1 MMRKIKISIISLLA
15 IAFCSPL
22 FSQENEI
29 TIDAS
34 KSLGE
39 INPFVYG
46 QFIEYMGVA

>member
-29 TIDAS
+29 TIDGS
-34 KSLGE
+34 K
-39 INPFVYG
+39 V
-46 QFIEYMGVA
+46 